1 MFFSVH
7 ALSLLIFGSS
17 LSAWAAINRHFPD
30 SQAITQ
36 GEMSAREYA
45 AYIEHLDALSTDDR
59 QAQAY
64 VDTHKGHSFFDMFR
78 LSARCPAPM
87 VQHPSH
93 GRDGSKYACNLAAL
107 SRPCVIYSIGSEGN
121 FMFEEAVSQFGC
133 EIHTFDCYHRPANPP
148 AYLVYHPWCIDGHDH
163 ERDNH
168 FTLPTIMNMLGHHR
182 IDFLK
187 MDIEGAEYQS
197 LPKLEDLHPDRRPAQ
212 IAVEI
217 HPWGHHR
224 NVETLR
230 RTITLM
236 KSLARMNYRL
246 LSREDN
252 MPAPCCSEFVY
263 GIPER
268 LPGGVSPYPYALTT
282 LSVSPPLQSKHLIK
296 LDSSAKDNGL
306 VDDLAEE

>member
-1 MFFSVH
+1 MLPSGQC
-7 ALSLLIFGSS
+7 LSLLILGLGSKV
-17 LSAWAAINRHFPD
+17 WAAINRHFPD

-45 AYIEHLDALSTDDR
+45 AYIDHLDVLSTDDR

-64 VDTHKGHSFFDMFR
+64 VETHKGHSFFDLFR

-87 VQHPSH
+87 LQHPSH

-107 SRPCVIYSIGSEGN
+107 PKPCVIYSIGSEGN

-133 EIHTFDCYHRPANPP
+133 EIHTFDCYHNPVRPP
-148 AYLVYHPWCIDGHDH
+148 AYLTYHPWCIDGHDH
-163 ERDNH
+163 DNH
-168 FTLPTIMNMLGHHR
+168 YTIPTIMNMLGHHHV
-182 IDFLK
+182 DFLK
-187 MDIEGAEYQS
+187 MDIEGAEYPS
-197 LPKLEDLHPDRRPAQ
+197 LPKLEDLPPERRPAQ

-217 HPWGHHR
+217 HPWGHQR
-224 NVETLR
+224 SVETLR
-230 RTITLM
+230 RTISLM
-236 KSLARMNYRL
+236 RSLARMNYRL

-268 LPGGVSPYPYALTT
+268 LPGGVSPYPYGLTK
-282 LSVSPPLQSKHLIK
+282 LSVASPPQPKNLNK
-296 LDSSAKDNGL
+296 LSSSAKGNGL
-306 VDDLAEE
+306 PSDVAEEQ